1 MKKKGGKKDQKRTN
15 KPLADF
21 LYEVGMLAKT
31 PRSFTSFLGSG
42 EQSVAE
48 HLTRTAYVGYVL
60 AMIEGNV
67 DAGEVMKLA
76 LFHDLGEAR
85 TSDLNYVHQKYANAD
100 EFKAIEDLASTLP
113 FGDDIRTMV
122 RDLKERKRREAIL
135 AKDADQI
142 EFILSLKEQM
152 DTGNSRA
159 KTWIP
164 AAVKRLKTPVAQS
177 LVKMILKTPSDDW
190 WFNNKKDKWWVNRN
204 R

>member
-1 MKKKGGKKDQKRTN
+1 
-15 KPLADF
+15 
-21 LYEVGMLAKT
+21 MLAKT
-31 PRSFTSFLGSG
+31 PRSFTAFLGSG

-60 AMIEGNV
+60 AMTEGDV

-113 FGDDIRTMV
+113 FGDDIRTMAH
-122 RDLKERKRREAIL
+122 DLKERKRCEAIL

-164 AAVKRLKTPVAQS
+164 SAVQRLKTPVAQS
-177 LVKMILKTPSDDW
+177 LAKIILKTPSDDW
-190 WFNNKKDKWWVNRN
+190 WFSDKKDKWWVNRN
-204 R
+204 GKLPKGKI